1 MRETETERM
10 FCLIVLIVSYY
21 LVIAG
26 WKHEDDEEQ

>member
-10 FCLIVLIVSYY
+10 FCLIVLSYY